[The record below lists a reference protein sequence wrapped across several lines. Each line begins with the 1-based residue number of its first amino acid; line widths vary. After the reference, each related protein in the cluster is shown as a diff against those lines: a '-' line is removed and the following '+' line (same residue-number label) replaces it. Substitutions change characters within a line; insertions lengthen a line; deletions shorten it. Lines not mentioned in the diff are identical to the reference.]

1 MNILL
6 KYFLHGISFSFLLLV
21 LAIVW
26 IIIAVAL
33 VGFIIGL
40 IIGLLV
46 LFYIMGGINAVLT
59 DLIWGVSIKTD
70 WKSLLAHGFV
80 LFILLIIA
88 AIPQFIISF
97 VVPSLAT
104 KIVMFII
111 YCFIDGFIAKSVV
124 GQWESATA
132 T

>member
-80 LFILLIIA
+80 YSSCL
-88 AIPQFIISF
+88 S
-97 VVPSLAT
+97 
-104 KIVMFII
+104 
-111 YCFIDGFIAKSVV
+111 
-124 GQWESATA
+124 
-132 T
+132 